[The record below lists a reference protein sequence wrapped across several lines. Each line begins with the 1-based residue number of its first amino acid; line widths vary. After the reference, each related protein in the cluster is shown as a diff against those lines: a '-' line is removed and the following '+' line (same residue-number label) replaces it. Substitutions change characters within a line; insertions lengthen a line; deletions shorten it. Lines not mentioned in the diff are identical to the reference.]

1 MAASAAS
8 GADMAI
14 TVTRQPGRSAE
25 LLRVAL
31 DALGRNVCKVGWF
44 SSSKYPDGTQVAY
57 VASIHEFGY
66 APKNI
71 PPRMGL
77 REMANE
83 QQGKWSKVAEQGAKN
98 VVRGEMT
105 AVDALTL
112 IGAVAEA
119 DIRKQI
125 ASVTSPPL
133 KEATILARQNRS
145 SSGETRTAT
154 GAKPLVDTGYMLATA
169 THLVTENKGDE

>member
-1 MAASAAS
+1 
-8 GADMAI
+8 MAI
-14 TVTRQPGRSAE
+14 TVTRQPGRPAE

-31 DALGRNVCKVGWF
+31 DALDRNVCKVGWF

-57 VASIHEFGY
+57 VASIHEYGY

-77 REMANE
+77 RTMATE
-83 QQGKWSKVAEQGAKN
+83 RQAYWSKVAAQGAKN

-105 AVDALTL
+105 IVDALTL
-112 IGAVAEA
+112 LGAVAEA

-125 ASVTSPPL
+125 TSVTSPPL
-133 KEATILARQNRS
+133 KESTILARQNRS
-145 SSGETRTAT
+145 ASKEKRTST
-154 GAKPLVDTGYMLATA
+154 GAKPLVDTGYMLATT